1 MCRQA
6 QRLSTLVLPFP
17 LLQSNQEFHEDLF
30 PDCAGMLPAT
40 DAQSWWAGDS
50 QQVSGSQEE
59 SLWVVAPGA
68 GHSAGTATALPWDG
82 ARTCMEGEWRFTQIA
97 RLPKAKEFLGWQNT
111 RAVCPL
117 LTVEWEKR
125 LRMRC
130 TALHL
135 GCSSWL

>member
-1 MCRQA
+1 M
-6 QRLSTLVLPFP
+6 PFS

-40 DAQSWWAGDS
+40 DAQAWWAGDS

-59 SLWVVAPGA
+59 SPWVAAPGD

-82 ARTCMEGEWRFTQIA
+82 AGTCMEGEWRFTQIA
-97 RLPKAKEFLGWQNT
+97 CLPKAQEFLGRQSTW
-111 RAVCPL
+111 AACPL
-117 LTVEWEKR
+117 LTVEWEKC
-125 LRMRC
+125 LRTRR

-135 GCSSWL
+135 SCSSWL